1 MLEPLSPEEAERI
14 NLLSLAF
21 LGDAVHT
28 LFVRDHLLRAHPGK
42 AVDLHHA
49 AAGVVN
55 AASQARTYERVFDQ
69 LPEREREILK
79 RGRNTKNTQL
89 AKHATAGDYRKATGF
104 EALAGY
110 LFLTGQQERLEWLLT
125 QSLAEAGPEAPEDG
139 AGSAPRAG
147 KR

>member
-1 MLEPLSPEEAERI
+1 MLGEKPLSPEEAERI

-28 LFVRDHLLRAHPGK
+28 LFVRTYLLRAHQGK

-49 AAGVVN
+49 AAGIVN
-55 AASQARTYERVFDQ
+55 AGSQARTYERVID
-69 LPEREREILK
+69 LLTEREREILK

-89 AKHATAGDYRKATGF
+89 AKHATAADYRKATGF

-110 LFLTGQQERLEWLLT
+110 LFLTGQSDRLNWLLSK
-125 QSLAEAGPEAPEDG
+125 SLEGGDAPASEGDL
-139 AGSAPRAG
+139 S